1 MNIETPD
8 QKLVNIRYGDEM
20 FQSYL
25 DHIKNVPGD
34 NCHLSLFVG
43 LFEPDKKKALKK
55 VRNYTGKPIEHIN
68 IEGLVSKI
76 EKETFRNLDDLF
88 NKYGE
93 TDSIL
98 YFEQGDKLCG
108 AYTGFTHSKV
118 KYATPQERYFLNK
131 VQKFDGIIIIDIS
144 ENDNADLTLRRAAH
158 SIVLFPVPK
167 SPFRKLIW
175 SLKHYSLHGYDI
187 RTKRPE
193 EYAES

>member
-8 QKLVNIRYGDEM
+8 QKLVNIKYGDES

-25 DHIKNVPGD
+25 DHIKNEPGD

-43 LFEPDKKKALKK
+43 LFEPDKKRALKK
-55 VRNYTGKPIEHIN
+55 VRNHTGITVEHIN
-68 IEGLVSKI
+68 FEDLVSKI
-76 EKETFRNLDDLF
+76 EEETFKNLDELF
-88 NKYGE
+88 EKYGE

-131 VQKFDGIIIIDIS
+131 IQNFDGIIIIEIS
-144 ENDNADLTLRRAAH
+144 ENDNADLTLRRVAQ

-193 EYAES
+193 EHTDT

>member
-1 MNIETPD
+1 MKIETPD

-25 DHIKNVPGD
+25 DHIKNAPGD
-34 NCHLSLFVG
+34 SCHLSLFIG

-55 VRNYTGKPIEHIN
+55 VRDYTGKTIEHFN
-68 IEGLVSKI
+68 FEDLVSKI
-76 EKETFRNLDDLF
+76 EKETFNNLDDLF
-88 NKYGE
+88 EKQGG

-108 AYTGFTHSKV
+108 AYTGYTHSKV
-118 KYATPQERYFLNK
+118 KYATPQERYFLK
-131 VQKFDGIIIIDIS
+131 KIQEFDGIIIIEIS

-193 EYAES
+193 EYAET